1 LEIERS
7 AIRVLTE
14 LSEYSLEEFN
24 DRLRLQKLVFLAR
37 KMGHDFG
44 YTFNWYARGPYSPSL
59 TRMLFKANEQ
69 RQFSRDAAPL
79 RTSESEVVH
88 TLRDFLQEDV
98 ESPRV
103 LELLASVW
111 YYIRRKTYSQE
122 ERDELVDAILQ
133 KKSKF
138 ERAEVEEAFDRIQ
151 RFIDS

>member
-1 LEIERS
+1 MEIERS

>member
-1 LEIERS
+1 MEIERS

-98 ESPRV
+98 ENSRV

-133 KKSKF
+133 KKSQF

-151 RFIDS
+151 RFIDR